1 MQSIL
6 RPVSFSFPPFYLIT
20 PWFGTFAGG
29 GGRTFTTLA
38 HMLGSCGV
46 RATVLTTCS
55 KSPYLDWRAASH
67 PEGETEVNGAR
78 VIRFPVDQENAD
90 LYHAAVSARIK
101 GQSVSAEL
109 QEAFFRLGLNS
120 QALIRYV
127 RALPQEAV
135 IIAGHYFQALV
146 PSVINAIPGRIV
158 ALPAF
163 HDEPEFYWKPIEQL
177 IGNSRQLLFIS
188 EEEKDLAI
196 RTYGQRIGRKVM
208 ASPVV
213 GLGVD
218 LPAGIETRLQDSGF
232 IASAKAELRLPSL
245 YLIYVGRI
253 EAGKGLSYLIPW
265 ILTLNERL
273 QASGR
278 PPVPLVLVGE
288 GPPDVVPESPFLI
301 KLGFLSDEYKLFAIK
316 QSIALI
322 NPSTLESFSYVVM
335 ESWLMEAPVLVPRGC
350 AVTAGHVRRCGG
362 GLIFDSEEDF
372 VRQVEV
378 LVQSRLSNA
387 MGVRGSAYV
396 RANFRWSEVMDRVLR
411 AVLK

>member
-6 RPVSFSFPPFYLIT
+6 RPVGFGFPPFYLIT
-20 PWFGTFAGG
+20 PWSGSFAGG
-29 GGRTFTTLA
+29 GGRTFATLA
-38 HMLGSCGV
+38 HMLSRCGV
-46 RATVLTTCS
+46 HVTVLTTCS
-55 KSPYLDWRAASH
+55 KSPYLDWRTESH
-67 PEGETEVNGAR
+67 PEGETEVNGAK
-78 VIRFPVDQENAD
+78 VVRFPVDQENAD
-90 LYHAAVSARIK
+90 LYHAAVSARIN
-101 GQSVSAEL
+101 GESVSEEL

-120 QALIRYV
+120 QALIRFV
-127 RALPQEAV
+127 RALPKEAV

-163 HDEPEFYWKPIEQL
+163 HDEPEFYWKPIERL
-177 IGNSRQLLFIS
+177 ITNSKQLLFIS

-196 RTYGQRIGRKVM
+196 RAYGQKLGKKMM

-218 LPAGIETRLQDSGF
+218 LAAGMETCLQDGSF
-232 IASAKAELRLPSL
+232 IASAKAKLGLPSL

-265 ILTLNERL
+265 MLTLNERL

-288 GPPDVVPESPFLI
+288 GPPNIVPESPFLI
-301 KLGFLSDEYKLFAIK
+301 NLGFLSEECKLVAIK

-322 NPSTLESFSYVVM
+322 NPSTLESFSYVIM
-335 ESWLMEAPVLVPRGC
+335 EAWLMEIPVLVPRGC

-362 GLIFDSEEDF
+362 GRIFDGEEDF
-372 VRQVEV
+372 VSQVEF
-378 LVQSRLSNA
+378 LMKSRFCNA
-387 MGVRGSAYV
+387 MAVKGSAYV
-396 RANFRWSEVMDRVLR
+396 RANYRWSEVMDRVLR